1 MVPDTGG
8 SRSRTADESTWQSG
22 DGGFADEFGKE
33 YQDVRGNLRFVGF
46 GRNPK
51 GDSSF
56 FIFYSALD
64 ILTIAIKITLT
75 DFKNRNRMLL
85 IKVTSMVTKI

>member
-1 MVPDTGG
+1 MPDTGG

-75 DFKNRNRMLL
+75 DFKNRNTILL
-85 IKVTSMVTKI
+85 TKVTIIVTKI

>member
-1 MVPDTGG
+1 MV
-8 SRSRTADESTWQSG
+8 R
-22 DGGFADEFGKE
+22 
-33 YQDVRGNLRFVGF
+33 LL
-46 GRNPK
+46 
-51 GDSSF
+51 

-85 IKVTSMVTKI
+85 TKVTIIVTKI

>member
-1 MVPDTGG
+1 MKLFMNKNEKYEEPEVHM
-8 SRSRTADESTWQSG
+8 
-22 DGGFADEFGKE
+22 
-33 YQDVRGNLRFVGF
+33 
-46 GRNPK
+46 
-51 GDSSF
+51 

-85 IKVTSMVTKI
+85 TKVTVMVTKI

>member
-1 MVPDTGG
+1 MG
-8 SRSRTADESTWQSG
+8 SIPAGNIFSGNEDGFITAFLIFIFEL
-22 DGGFADEFGKE
+22 
-33 YQDVRGNLRFVGF
+33 N
-46 GRNPK
+46 RNPK

-85 IKVTSMVTKI
+85 TKVTTRVTKI